1 MIARMTRTARN
12 RRKIGV
18 DDLAD
23 PDCDFAGFKREEEN
37 KCEENGREDE
47 KRDGLAGRIRQHR
60 GHAGRKGR
68 GRASRDCEQGTDG
81 EVQKT
86 REEHAV
92 ALADLAR

>member
-1 MIARMTRTARN
+1 MILPIQTVILPGLSE
-12 RRKIGV
+12 K
-18 DDLAD
+18 
-23 PDCDFAGFKREEEN
+23 KRPN
-37 KCEENGREDE
+37 AK
-47 KRDGLAGRIRQHR
+47 KMGRIRQHR
-60 GHAGRKGR
+60 GHAGGKGR